1 MKSLRF
7 KSIAIIVLLLLPFTS
22 CKNWSKTA
30 KGTTI
35 GASAGALAGAVIGK
49 AAGNTTT
56 GAIIGA
62 AVGGA
67 SGAAI
72 GNYMDKQAEELEEEL
87 QNAEVERVGE
97 GIKIT
102 FDSGILFDTDSYT
115 LKDPSKRD
123 LEDLA
128 RVLKDY
134 EDTNIMFGGH
144 TDSRGSDSYNQ
155 DLSEQRARS
164 VAEFM
169 AFIDVDP
176 ERMTIVGYGEEKPVA
191 TNETAE
197 GRQKNRRV
205 EVAIWANDE
214 LKEAAENG
222 EIGS

>member
-1 MKSLRF
+1 MKTLRF
-7 KSIAIIVLLLLPFTS
+7 KIVAVFIIALLPFTA

-35 GASAGALAGAVIGK
+35 GASAGAIAGAVIGK

-67 SGAAI
+67 TGAAI
-72 GNYMDKQAEELEEEL
+72 GNYMDKQAEEIEEEL

-102 FDSGILFDTDSYT
+102 FDSGILFDTESYT

-123 LEDLA
+123 LENLA
-128 RVLKDY
+128 RILKKYD
-134 EDTNIMFGGH
+134 ETNIMFGGH
-144 TDSRGSDSYNQ
+144 TDSRGSKSYNQ
-155 DLSEQRARS
+155 ELSEQRARS

-169 AFIDVDP
+169 AFIDVES

-191 TNETAE
+191 TNETVE
-197 GRQKNRRV
+197 GQQKNRRV

-222 EIGS
+222 KIGS